1 MGRKHGSIGDLCFSL
16 EGHGITGAQRIEKK
30 KRGGGAGLGQMEIQA
45 DINLDLALTNVTIST
60 RGVQGALH
68 RLNR

>member
-1 MGRKHGSIGDLCFSL
+1 MLFTGGARDYRSTENRKK
-16 EGHGITGAQRIEKK
+16 R
-30 KRGGGAGLGQMEIQA
+30 RGGGAGLGQMEIQA

>member
-30 KRGGGAGLGQMEIQA
+30 EGGGAGLGQMEIQA